1 MGGESKDR
9 AMSMEA
15 EVTRTVLM
23 YFVLPLWLVAG
34 FADYLC
40 HRASNIA
47 TTSGPKE
54 SLIHLLML
62 TEISIAVVT
71 AMAFEINAAVILL
84 MIVVWALHEA
94 TAVWDVT
101 FAHHRREVTPIE
113 QWVHSYLGV
122 LPLLSLVLV
131 VVLHWSQFLALFGLG
146 TELPRF
152 EIIWKEP
159 PLPWAYV
166 MPIIAAT
173 VLFEVLPYFEELIRG
188 LRVRFRSRRIE
199 PT

>member
-1 MGGESKDR
+1 
-9 AMSMEA
+9 MSTEA
-15 EVTRTVLM
+15 EITRNVLM

-40 HRASNIA
+40 HRASHIA

-54 SLIHLLML
+54 SFIHLLML
-62 TEISIAVVT
+62 AEIGIAVT
-71 AMAFEINAAVILL
+71 AAIAFEINAAVILL
-84 MIVVWALHEA
+84 MVIVWAAHEA
-94 TAVWDVT
+94 TAVSDIT
-101 FAHHRREVTPIE
+101 FAHHRREVTPTE

-146 TELPRF
+146 TEAPRF

-159 PLPWAYV
+159 PLPWGYV
-166 MPIIAAT
+166 VPIITAT
-173 VLFEVLPYFEELIRG
+173 VLFEVLPYVEELVRG
-188 LRVRFRSRRIE
+188 LRAKFQSRRIE

>member
-1 MGGESKDR
+1 
-9 AMSMEA
+9 MSTEA
-15 EVTRTVLM
+15 EVTRSVLM

-62 TEISIAVVT
+62 AEISVAVVT
-71 AMAFEINAAVILL
+71 AMAFQINAAVILL
-84 MIVVWALHEA
+84 MIIVWAAHEA

-146 TELPRF
+146 AEAPRF
-152 EIIWKEP
+152 EIIWKDP
-159 PLPWAYV
+159 PLPWGYV
-166 MPIIAAT
+166 LPIIAAT
-173 VLFEVLPYFEELIRG
+173 VLFEVLPYFEVLIRG
-188 LRVRFRSRRIE
+188 
-199 PT
+199 

>member
-1 MGGESKDR
+1 VVIEEGVHVST
-9 AMSMEA
+9 EA
-15 EVTRTVLM
+15 EVTRAVLM

-84 MIVVWALHEA
+84 MIIVWAAHEA

-131 VVLHWSQFLALFGLG
+131 VVLHWSQFLALFGLA
-146 TELPRF
+146 TEPPRF
-152 EIIWKEP
+152 EMIWKEP

>member
-1 MGGESKDR
+1 
-9 AMSMEA
+9 MSTEA

-40 HRASNIA
+40 HRASDIA

-71 AMAFEINAAVILL
+71 AMTFEINAAVILL
-84 MIVVWALHEA
+84 MIIVWAAHEA
-94 TAVWDVT
+94 TAIWDVT
-101 FAHHRREVTPIE
+101 FAHQRREVTPIE

-146 TELPRF
+146 VEAPRF
-152 EIIWKEP
+152 EMVWKEP
-159 PLPWAYV
+159 PLPWGYV
-166 MPIIAAT
+166 LPIITAT
-173 VLFEVLPYFEELIRG
+173 VLFEVLPYFEELVRG
-188 LRVRFRSRRIE
+188 LRARFQSRRIE
-199 PT
+199 GPEV

>member
-1 MGGESKDR
+1 VST
-9 AMSMEA
+9 EA

-23 YFVLPLWLVAG
+23 YFVLPLWLIAG

-40 HRASNIA
+40 HRATHIA

-62 TEISIAVVT
+62 TEISIAVIA

-84 MIVVWALHEA
+84 MIIIWAAHEA

-101 FAHHRREVTPIE
+101 FAHHRREVTPVE

-146 TELPRF
+146 TQTPQF
-152 EIIWKEP
+152 EIVWKDP
-159 PLPWAYV
+159 PLPWSYV
-166 MPIIAAT
+166 LPIISAT
-173 VLFEVLPYFEELIRG
+173 VLFEALPYFEELLRG
-188 LRVRFRSRRIE
+188 LRAKFQSRHVE